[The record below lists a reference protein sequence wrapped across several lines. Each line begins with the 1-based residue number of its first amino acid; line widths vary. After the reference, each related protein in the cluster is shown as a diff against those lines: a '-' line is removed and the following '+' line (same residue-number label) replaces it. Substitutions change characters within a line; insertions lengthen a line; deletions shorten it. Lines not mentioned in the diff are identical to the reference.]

1 MSVKVGRP
9 RRSWPALVALAVV
22 CVLATPVAAHAA
34 SDHASASTTGKGG
47 ELRKT
52 VPITRGLGAAPRV
65 VLSLGPGKLG
75 GIARGGRLELS
86 SEVQLTVDC
95 DRRSRRCAGRPY
107 RYDPQ
112 LTVTLEL
119 GPRRGN
125 AGGRVLARRTLTCR
139 QHLPNR
145 QHHCPV
151 VFDKAMPVGR
161 HFPCRLDHCFAN
173 VIVSASNPRAH
184 RDDLIIIG
192 ANKPSGRIVQNKS
205 RLNAVVLGRA
215 AHGRRLA
222 THHLRKRS
230 LRLRPQRKVLLSQKV
245 EGLQRGDVI
254 AAAAGLRSD
263 VRHLGYS
270 ALVGAELVV
279 ARGPNA
285 TDPSRLIRHSVS
297 QNGLISPVNG
307 TNCTP
312 VNSPCLTR
320 KVGVA
325 TIRRDL
331 RGGSGGPLPLFV
343 NLVIRTKQKRV
354 GRQHGDRLRLRGGRL
369 EAVVGS
375 NSCETTTRP
384 RPWRPRASS
393 TPTTRRARP

>member
-1 MSVKVGRP
+1 M
-9 RRSWPALVALAVV
+9 
-22 CVLATPVAAHAA
+22 CVLAAPAGAHAA
-34 SDHASASTTGKGG
+34 SNASASTTGNGG

-52 VPITRGLGAAPRV
+52 VPITRRQGAEPRV

-75 GIARGGRLELS
+75 GIQRGGRLELS

-107 RYDPQ
+107 RYNPTI
-112 LTVTLEL
+112 TVTLAL
-119 GPRRGN
+119 GKRRSAN
-125 AGGRVLARRTLTCR
+125 KPGRVLARKTLVCR
-139 QHLPNR
+139 QKLPDR

-151 VFDKAMPVGR
+151 VFDKATPVGK
-161 HFPCRLDHCFAN
+161 HFPCRLDRCFAN
-173 VIVSASNPRAH
+173 VIVSASSPRAH
-184 RDDLIIIG
+184 RDNQIIVG

-205 RLNAVVLGRA
+205 RLNAVVLGRS

-245 EGLQRGDVI
+245 EGLERGDVI
-254 AAAAGLRSD
+254 AAASGLRSD
-263 VRHLGYS
+263 VRHLGYN

-331 RGGSGGPLPLFV
+331 RGGSGEPLPLFV

-369 EAVVGS
+369 EV
-375 NSCETTTRP
+375 ERY
-384 RPWRPRASS
+384 R
-393 TPTTRRARP
+393 